1 MKVEIDP
8 GLLKEIRKLDRGL
21 KERFYNA
28 IERLVRNPE
37 VGKPL
42 QYDYKGCRRMRI
54 DPFRIVYK
62 VKEDTVF
69 IVAFDHRGVVYK

>member
-42 QYDYKGCRRMRI
+42 QYDYK
-54 DPFRIVYK
+54 
-62 VKEDTVF
+62 
-69 IVAFDHRGVVYK
+69 

>member
-21 KERFYNA
+21 KERFYKA
-28 IERLVRNPE
+28 IERLVRNPD

-42 QYDYKGCRRMRI
+42 QYDFKGCRRMRI

>member
-8 GLLKEIRKLDRGL
+8 GLLKEIRKLDRSL

-28 IERLVRNPE
+28 VERLARNPE

-69 IVAFDHRGVVYK
+69 IVAFDHRGVIYK

>member
-28 IERLVRNPE
+28 IERLVRNPK

-69 IVAFDHRGVVYK
+69 IVAFDHRGIVYK